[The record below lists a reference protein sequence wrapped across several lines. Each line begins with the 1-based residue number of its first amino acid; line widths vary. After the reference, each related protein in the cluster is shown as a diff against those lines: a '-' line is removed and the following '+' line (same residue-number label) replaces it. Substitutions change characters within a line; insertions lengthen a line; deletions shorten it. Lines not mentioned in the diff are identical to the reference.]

1 MVDPKKRRYLNI
13 SLAVFSAIA
22 MSLILF
28 FILFSLQG
36 IGEAL
41 HTVMDILAPFVYG
54 GVIAYLLRPLCNT
67 YESFFTDVLPQ
78 KVKRFSNGIAV
89 ILSIIT
95 GILVVYTLIIM
106 IAPQLYASILS
117 LWNSLPEKINQFIVW
132 ATGVFGEDDELL
144 QLFNSSSQKL
154 MAELESWAQNTLIP
168 QITNIVSGVG
178 SSVLKVL
185 NFLYNLLIGL
195 IVAVYLLGS
204 RKKFARQS
212 VLLVRSCLKPK
223 WADMFLNEIAF
234 IDRMFGGF
242 IDGKILDSAI
252 IGVLCYIGC
261 LIFKFPNPLL
271 IAAIV
276 GITNVIPFFGPFIGA
291 VPSTFL
297 ILIEDPI
304 KALWFVLFVLVLQQL
319 DGNIIGPAILGD
331 RTGISSFWVLF
342 TIILCGGLWG
352 FVGMIIAVPLFA
364 VIYDIAR
371 KLIFRG
377 LRIHGKED
385 LLHDYHQAYQT
396 DDERAAE
403 AALQTVAEETA
414 AADAA
419 QE

>member
-1 MVDPKKRRYLNI
+1 MVDPKKRRYMYI
-13 SLAVFSAIA
+13 SMAVFSAIA
-22 MSLILF
+22 MGLILF
-28 FILFSLQG
+28 FILLRLQG
-36 IGEAL
+36 IGNAL
-41 HTVMDILAPFVYG
+41 NTVAEILAPFVYG

-78 KVKRFSNGIAV
+78 KAKRFANGIAV
-89 ILSIIT
+89 ILSIVT

-106 IAPQLYASILS
+106 VAPQLYSSVLS
-117 LWNSLPEKINQFIVW
+117 LWNSLPDKINAFLVW
-132 ATGVFGEDDELL
+132 ATATFGEDEELL

-154 MAELESWAQNTLIP
+154 IAELESWAQTTLVP
-168 QITNIVSGVG
+168 YITNVVSGVG

-212 VLLVRSCLKPK
+212 VLLVRSCLSPK
-223 WADMFLNEIAF
+223 WADMFLNEFAF

-261 LIFKFPNPLL
+261 LIFRFPNPLL

-352 FVGMIIAVPLFA
+352 IVGMVIAVPLFA
-364 VIYDIAR
+364 VIYDIIK
-371 KLIFRG
+371 KLVRRG
-377 LRIHGKED
+377 LYGKNQME
-385 LLHDYHQAYQT
+385 LWQQYKADYP
-396 DDERAAE
+396 DEEPKRKS
-403 AALQTVAEETA
+403 
-414 AADAA
+414 
-419 QE
+419 

>member
-1 MVDPKKRRYLNI
+1 MVDPKKRRYLYI

-28 FILFSLQG
+28 FILFRLQG
-36 IGEAL
+36 IGDAL
-41 HTVMDILAPFVYG
+41 RTVSDILAPFVYG
-54 GVIAYLLRPLCNT
+54 SVIAYLLRPLCNT
-67 YESFFTDVLPQ
+67 YESFFSDVFPQ
-78 KVKRFSNGIAV
+78 RMKRFANSVAV
-89 ILSIIT
+89 LLSIVT

-106 IAPQLYASILS
+106 VAPQLYASVLS
-117 LWNSLPEKINQFIVW
+117 LWNSLPEKINQFLAW
-132 ATGVFGEDDELL
+132 ATGIFGEDEELL
-144 QLFNSSSQKL
+144 QAFNASSQIL
-154 MAELESWAQNTLIP
+154 MAELESWAETTLVP
-168 QITNIVSGVG
+168 YITNIVSGVG

-185 NFLYNLLIGL
+185 NFLYDLLIGL

-212 VLLVRSCLKPK
+212 VLLVRSCLNPK
-223 WADMFLNEIAF
+223 WADIFLDEISF

-242 IDGKILDSAI
+242 IDGKLLDSAI

-276 GITNVIPFFGPFIGA
+276 GITNIIPFFGPFIGA

-331 RTGISSFWVLF
+331 KTGLSSFWVLF
-342 TIILCGGLWG
+342 TIILFGGLWG
-352 FVGMIIAVPLFA
+352 IVGMIIAVPLFA
-364 VIYDIAR
+364 VIYDTIKR
-371 KLIFRG
+371 LVRRG
-377 LRIHGKED
+377 LFNKEQLELWD
-385 LLHDYHQAYQT
+385 QYKADYP
-396 DDERAAE
+396 DEE
-403 AALQTVAEETA
+403 ITK
-414 AADAA
+414 
-419 QE
+419 

>member
-1 MVDPKKRRYLNI
+1 MLDPKKRKYIYI
-13 SLAVFSAIA
+13 SLAVFTAIS
-22 MSLILF
+22 MSLVLF
-28 FILFSLQG
+28 FILFRLQG
-36 IGEAL
+36 IGDAL
-41 HTVMDILAPFVYG
+41 NTLSDILAPFVYG
-54 GVIAYLLRPLCNT
+54 GVVAYLLRPLCNT
-67 YESFFTDVLPQ
+67 YESFFTDVFP
-78 KVKRFSNGIAV
+78 KPAKRFANSVAV
-89 ILSIIT
+89 ILSLVT

-106 IAPQLYASILS
+106 IAPQLYQSVLS
-117 LWNSLPEKINQFIVW
+117 LWNSLPEKINQFVAW
-132 ATGVFGEDDELL
+132 ATGIFGEDEELL
-144 QLFNSSSQKL
+144 QLFNTSSQAL
-154 MAELESWAQNTLIP
+154 MKELETWAETTLVP
-168 QITNIVSGVG
+168 YITNIVSGVG

-185 NFLYNLLIGL
+185 NFLYDLLIGL

-212 VLLVRSCLKPK
+212 VLLVHSALKPK
-223 WADMFLNEIAF
+223 WANIFLDEIKF

-331 RTGISSFWVLF
+331 RTGLSSFWVLF
-342 TIILCGGLWG
+342 TIILFGGLWG
-352 FVGMIIAVPLFA
+352 IVGMIIAVPLFA
-364 VIYDIAR
+364 VIYDTIKR
-371 KLIFRG
+371 LVRRG
-377 LRIHGKED
+377 LFRKDQIELWEQYKA
-385 LLHDYHQAYQT
+385 DYP
-396 DDERAAE
+396 DEPPKKK
-403 AALQTVAEETA
+403 
-414 AADAA
+414 
-419 QE
+419 

>member
-1 MVDPKKRRYLNI
+1 MLDPKKRKYIYI
-13 SLAVFSAIA
+13 SLAVFTAIS
-22 MSLILF
+22 MSLVLF
-28 FILFSLQG
+28 FILFRLQG
-36 IGEAL
+36 IGDAL
-41 HTVMDILAPFVYG
+41 NTLSDILAPFVYG
-54 GVIAYLLRPLCNT
+54 GVVAYLLRPLCNT
-67 YESFFTDVLPQ
+67 YESFFTDVFP
-78 KVKRFSNGIAV
+78 KPAKRFANSVAV
-89 ILSIIT
+89 ILSLVT

-106 IAPQLYASILS
+106 IAPQLYQSVLS
-117 LWNSLPEKINQFIVW
+117 LWNSLPEKINQFVAW
-132 ATGVFGEDDELL
+132 ATGIFGEDEELL
-144 QLFNSSSQKL
+144 QLFNTSSQAL
-154 MAELESWAQNTLIP
+154 MTELETWAETTLVP
-168 QITNIVSGVG
+168 YITNIVSGVG

-185 NFLYNLLIGL
+185 NFLYDLLIGL

-212 VLLVRSCLKPK
+212 VLLVHSALKPK
-223 WADMFLNEIAF
+223 WANIFLDEIKF

-331 RTGISSFWVLF
+331 RTGLSSFWVLF
-342 TIILCGGLWG
+342 TIILFGGLWG
-352 FVGMIIAVPLFA
+352 IVGMIIAVPLFA
-364 VIYDIAR
+364 VIYDTIKR
-371 KLIFRG
+371 LVRRG
-377 LRIHGKED
+377 LFRKDQIELWEQYKA
-385 LLHDYHQAYQT
+385 DYP
-396 DDERAAE
+396 DEPPKKK
-403 AALQTVAEETA
+403 
-414 AADAA
+414 
-419 QE
+419 

>member
-1 MVDPKKRRYLNI
+1 MVDPKKRRYLYI
-13 SLAVFSAIA
+13 GLAVFSAIA
-22 MSLILF
+22 LSLILF

-41 HTVMDILAPFVYG
+41 STVMDILAPFVYG

-78 KVKRFSNGIAV
+78 KAKRFANGTAV
-89 ILSIIT
+89 ILSLVT

-106 IAPQLYASILS
+106 VAPQLYYSVLS
-117 LWNSLPEKINQFIVW
+117 LWNSLPDKINAFLTW
-132 ATGVFGEDDELL
+132 ATATFGEDEELL
-144 QLFNSSSQKL
+144 QLFDSSSQKL
-154 MAELESWAQNTLIP
+154 IAELETWAKETLIP
-168 QITNIVSGVG
+168 QITIVVGGVG

-212 VLLVRSCLKPK
+212 VLLVRSCMKPK

-261 LIFKFPNPLL
+261 LVFKFPNPLL

-291 VPSTFL
+291 IPSTFL

-319 DGNIIGPAILGD
+319 DGNVIGPAILGD

-352 FVGMIIAVPLFA
+352 IVGMVIAVPLFA
-364 VIYDIAR
+364 VIYDTIK
-371 KLIFRG
+371 KLVRRG
-377 LRIHGKED
+377 LYSKNQIELWQQYKA
-385 LLHDYHQAYQT
+385 DYP
-396 DDERAAE
+396 DEE
-403 AALQTVAEETA
+403 PKQK
-414 AADAA
+414 
-419 QE
+419 